1 MKIVFMTLAVI
12 ALSAGPVLA
21 AQCPALIKQ
30 IADRTS
36 NRLDNGANQ
45 AKVLAREA
53 DQLHKDGKHAESV
66 AKAEQA
72 AAAAGI
78 TLTKK

>member
-1 MKIVFMTLAVI
+1 MKIVFMALAVI

-45 AKVLAREA
+45 ARELARQAEA
-53 DQLHKDGKHAESV
+53 LHRDGKHAESV
-66 AKAEQA
+66 AKAEEA
-72 AAAAGI
+72 AVAAGI
-78 TLTKK
+78 TLIKK

>member
-1 MKIVFMTLAVI
+1 MKTLLLALAVI
-12 ALSAGPVLA
+12 GISAGPALA
-21 AQCPALIKQ
+21 MQCPALLKQ
-30 IADRTS
+30 IADRTG
-36 NRLDNGANQ
+36 NRLDNGANR

-66 AKAEQA
+66 AKAEEA

-78 TLTKK
+78 TLSKK